1 MNKLVFADTFYWI
14 SLLSPR
20 DIFHGKAIELTQ
32 KLGDTKIIATDEI
45 LIEVLN
51 FFSGGGVNLRKQ
63 VANTVRQLLK
73 TDPEKITVLPQSH
86 KTFLNGLNLYE
97 KRLDKGY
104 SLTDCIS
111 MTIMQ
116 QMDINLVLT
125 HDHHFTQE
133 GFIVLFPNDR

>member
-1 MNKLVFADTFYWI
+1 MNELIFADTFYWI

-20 DIFHGKAIELTQ
+20 DIFHSRAIELTQ
-32 KLGDTKIIATDEI
+32 ELDKAKIITTDEI

-51 FFSGGGVNLRKQ
+51 FFSGGGTNLRKQ
-63 VANTVRQLLK
+63 VTNTVRQLLK
-73 TDPEKITVLPQSH
+73 TDTEKITVLSQSH
-86 KTFLNGLNLYE
+86 ETFLSGLNLYE

-133 GFIVLFPNDR
+133 GFTILFPNDR

>member
-1 MNKLVFADTFYWI
+1 MNELIFADTFYWI

-20 DIFHGKAIELTQ
+20 DIFHSRAIELTQ
-32 KLGDTKIIATDEI
+32 ELDKAKIITTDEI

-51 FFSGGGVNLRKQ
+51 FFSGGSKNLRKQ

-73 TDPEKITVLPQSH
+73 TDTEKITVLSQSH
-86 KTFLNGLNLYE
+86 ETFLSGLNLYE

-116 QMDINLVLT
+116 QMDIDLVLT

-133 GFIVLFPNDR
+133 GFTILFPHDR